1 MSPTGQSALSVDHH
15 LGEQWA
21 DGLAHGTD
29 CDTQAYFEDAKHVLA
44 TTWIQSMASIGAAIR
59 LTPGV
64 MRELV
69 MALTSIGCQISVPVW
84 AFYPL
89 SVLSLKHMW

>member
-1 MSPTGQSALSVDHH
+1 
-15 LGEQWA
+15 
-21 DGLAHGTD
+21 
-29 CDTQAYFEDAKHVLA
+29 
-44 TTWIQSMASIGAAIR
+44 MASIGAAIR

-89 SVLSLKHMW
+89 SVLSLMHMW